1 MTAGQERETMQF
13 LDTVSIAL
21 ALIILVKLLVLKERL
36 AVERVRD

>member
-1 MTAGQERETMQF
+1 MQF

-21 ALIILVKLLVLKERL
+21 ALIILVKLLVLRERL